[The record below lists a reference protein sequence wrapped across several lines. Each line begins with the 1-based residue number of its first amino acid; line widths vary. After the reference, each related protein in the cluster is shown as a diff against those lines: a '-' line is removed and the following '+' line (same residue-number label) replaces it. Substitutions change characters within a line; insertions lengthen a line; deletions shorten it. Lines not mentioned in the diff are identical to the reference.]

1 MIKKKGLPKSFN
13 GTKSH
18 LQWARNY
25 LKKKIQESDVDFIIT
40 ATIDNYFLNELSY
53 PELKE
58 LISELN
64 DKGDAGLR
72 LIEKMNDTWRA
83 KHSRQNKK
91 YYYSLSLDE
100 ITRDKLKQ
108 LAQKSA
114 KSNASIKQALIDLID
129 ETYKT
134 KLEAKIEK
142 NRPELEHDFSDLS
155 NRNDSKYI
163 ELKEKVELLEKEFN
177 ERISALST
185 DVEGKE
191 NTKEPLEATPTLED
205 QIAQLQEEHTEQ
217 EDLIKRLE
225 LENQRLMRELSKE
238 AEENSALQQR
248 IQQLQFNEDNKAD
261 AQPQTKETISEQN
274 SHGVQ
279 GDNTQPN
286 LEVSNRKTTQ
296 HIISMKSRTVN
307 KEN

>member
-25 LKKKIQESDVDFIIT
+25 LKKKIQESDVNLTIT
-40 ATIDNYFLNELSY
+40 ALINSYSLQELSY
-53 PELKE
+53 PELKG

-64 DKGDAGLR
+64 DEGDAGLR
-72 LIEKMNDTWRA
+72 LIETMNDTWRA

-100 ITRDKLKQ
+100 TTRDKLKQ
-108 LAQKSA
+108 LAQESA
-114 KSNASIKQALIDLID
+114 SSNASIKQALIDLIN

-134 KLEAKIEK
+134 KLEEKIEK
-142 NRPELEHDFSDLS
+142 NRPKLEHDFSALS
-155 NRNDSKYI
+155 NRNNNALTD
-163 ELKEKVELLEKEFN
+163 LKEKVESIEKEFS
-177 ERISALST
+177 ERINALST

-205 QIAQLQEEHTEQ
+205 QIAQLQEVRTEQ
-217 EDLIKRLE
+217 KDLVKRLE
-225 LENQRLMRELSKE
+225 LENQRLKQDLSKE
-238 AEENSALQQR
+238 AKNNSELQQKV
-248 IQQLQFNEDNKAD
+248 QQFQFNEGNKTD
-261 AQPQTKETISEQN
+261 EQPKTKGTISEQKYYEVRE
-274 SHGVQ
+274 S
-279 GDNTQPN
+279 DTQPN
-286 LEVSNRKTTQ
+286 LEGSNRKTTQ
-296 HIISMKSRTVN
+296 TRIPIQARTVN

>member
-25 LKKKIQESDVDFIIT
+25 LKKKTQESDVSLTIT
-40 ATIDNYFLNELSY
+40 ALINSYSLQELSY

-142 NRPELEHDFSDLS
+142 NRPKLEHDFSDLS

-185 DVEGKE
+185 DVVGKE
-191 NTKEPLEATPTLED
+191 NTKEPLEATPTLEE
-205 QIAQLQEEHTEQ
+205 QIAQLQEGHTEQ

-248 IQQLQFNEDNKAD
+248 IQQFQFNEDNKAD

>member
-25 LKKKIQESDVDFIIT
+25 LKKKTQESDVDFIIT
-40 ATIDNYFLNELSY
+40 ATIDNYSLNELSY

-142 NRPELEHDFSDLS
+142 NRPKLEHDFSDLS

-185 DVEGKE
+185 DVVGKE
-191 NTKEPLEATPTLED
+191 NTKEPLEATPTLEE
-205 QIAQLQEEHTEQ
+205 QIAQLQEGHTEQ

-248 IQQLQFNEDNKAD
+248 IQQFQFNEDNKAD

>member
-25 LKKKIQESDVDFIIT
+25 LKKKTQESDVSLTIT
-40 ATIDNYFLNELSY
+40 ALINSYSLQELSY

-142 NRPELEHDFSDLS
+142 NRPKLEHDFSALS

-185 DVEGKE
+185 DVVGKE
-191 NTKEPLEATPTLED
+191 NTKEPLEATPTLEE
-205 QIAQLQEEHTEQ
+205 QIAQLQEGHTEQ

-248 IQQLQFNEDNKAD
+248 IQQFQFNEDNKAD

>member
-25 LKKKIQESDVDFIIT
+25 LKKKTQESDVSLTIT
-40 ATIDNYFLNELSY
+40 ALINSYSLQELSY

-142 NRPELEHDFSDLS
+142 NRPKLEHDFSDLS

-185 DVEGKE
+185 DVVGKE
-191 NTKEPLEATPTLED
+191 NTKEPLEATPTLEE
-205 QIAQLQEEHTEQ
+205 QIAQLQEGHTEQ

-248 IQQLQFNEDNKAD
+248 IQQFQFNEDNKAD

-274 SHGVQ
+274 SHGVEEA
-279 GDNTQPN
+279 DTEPN
-286 LEVSNRKTTQ
+286 LEGSNRKTTQ

>member
-25 LKKKIQESDVDFIIT
+25 LKKKTQESDVSLTIT
-40 ATIDNYFLNELSY
+40 ALINSYSLQELSY
-53 PELKE
+53 PELKG

-64 DKGDAGLR
+64 DEGAAGLR
-72 LIEKMNDTWRA
+72 LIETMNDTWRA

-100 ITRDKLKQ
+100 TTRGKLKQ

-142 NRPELEHDFSDLS
+142 NRPKLEHDFSALS

-185 DVEGKE
+185 DVVGKE

-205 QIAQLQEEHTEQ
+205 QIAQLQEGHTEQ

-248 IQQLQFNEDNKAD
+248 IQQFQFNEDNKAD

-296 HIISMKSRTVN
+296 HMISMKSRTVN